1 MDTLSSQ
8 EREAL
13 QRLFRA
19 LRHFRAMMGPT
30 VPTQV
35 VQAFLAVAL
44 EEDKPLHEYAAELG
58 TNLSTASRHF
68 MDLGD
73 RNRWKGEGHMLIQRQ
88 RNPMNER
95 EVLMSLSGQGKLM
108 RRLLIETLGC

>member
-1 MDTLSSQ
+1 MDTLSPQ

-30 VPTQV
+30 VPSQV
-35 VQAFLAVAL
+35 IQAFLAVAL
-44 EEDKPLHEYAAELG
+44 EEGKPISDYAALLG
-58 TNLSTASRHF
+58 SNISTASRHF
-68 MDLGD
+68 MDLSD
-73 RNRWKGEGHMLIQRQ
+73 RNRTKGEGHMMVVRQ

-95 EVLMSLSGQGKLM
+95 EVLMSLSGQGNLM
-108 RRLLIETLGC
+108 RRLVLETMGS

>member
-1 MDTLSSQ
+1 MDTLSPQ

-44 EEDKPLHEYAAELG
+44 EEDKPLHEYADPG
-58 TNLSTASRHF
+58 FPPNLLDTMRRDAGLAVPPTAVTAS
-68 MDLGD
+68 
-73 RNRWKGEGHMLIQRQ
+73 
-88 RNPMNER
+88 
-95 EVLMSLSGQGKLM
+95 
-108 RRLLIETLGC
+108 C

>member
-1 MDTLSSQ
+1 MDTLSPQ

-44 EEDKPLHEYAAELG
+44 EEDKPLHEYAEELG

-68 MDLGD
+68 MDLGE
-73 RNRWKGEGHMLIQRQ
+73 RNRMKGEGHMDL
-88 RNPMNER
+88 
-95 EVLMSLSGQGKLM
+95 
-108 RRLLIETLGC
+108 